1 MRRGDIGICYRR
13 DLECRHSE
21 RWIKARLELG
31 NRNISSLWRGWT
43 IFIEQFSLP
52 WTEAPGR
59 QYLIKQQPILAILLL
74 IISSSWVWALTCCAD
89 PTHPLIR
96 KPLSSHDDTFMA
108 GIPSRSF
115 SCVCRRPRAHCLVH
129 ICQLKLK
136 QETLMRALKVF
147 KGFAASRQTGYSGHL
162 IPSVI

>member
-1 MRRGDIGICYRR
+1 MRRGDIGLCYRR

-31 NRNISSLWRGWT
+31 NRNISSLWRGWRL
-43 IFIEQFSLP
+43 FIERFSLP

-59 QYLIKQQPILAILLL
+59 RYLIKQQPILAIFLL
-74 IISSSWVWALTCCAD
+74 IISSSWAWALTCCG
-89 PTHPLIR
+89 PHPSSDQS
-96 KPLSSHDDTFMA
+96 LSHHDTTMT

-115 SCVCRRPRAHCLVH
+115 SCVCKRPRAHGLVH